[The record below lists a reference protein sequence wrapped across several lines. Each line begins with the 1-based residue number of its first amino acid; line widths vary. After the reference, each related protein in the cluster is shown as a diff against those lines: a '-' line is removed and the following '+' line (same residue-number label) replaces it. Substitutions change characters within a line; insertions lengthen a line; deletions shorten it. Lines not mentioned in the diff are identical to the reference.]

1 MGLEYGTGIWD
12 WNLEWP
18 IHGQIVSGT
27 PQVTLREEKWCQF
40 SGVTLKEEGNVRWTE
55 SHGTGDDRRTV
66 TYRNHETYV
75 DLTVVVWGDR
85 NTPQPSKLDAGVYS
99 FPFQFTFPPECPPT
113 FNATHRSI
121 KYSLSAF
128 LSSQVNQYKIE
139 TLITVGSVVDL
150 NLHPNV
156 LEPVDLISQKDVKK
170 FCCLSAG
177 LAEISMK
184 TPRTGYCVSNDRIPV
199 TIDCTN
205 GSSRQVVLRVEVA
218 QTFLYRAHAHTKLVV
233 TLLQAFLYKWSHR
246 AQSQSKSNLNQNMTS
261 RIYLYHQ

>member
-1 MGLEYGTGIWD
+1 M
-12 WNLEWP
+12 
-18 IHGQIVSGT
+18 
-27 PQVTLREEKWCQF
+27 
-40 SGVTLKEEGNVRWTE
+40 RWTE
-55 SHGTGDDRRTV
+55 SHGTGDDRRTA

-128 LSSQVNQYKIE
+128 LSNKVNQYKIE
-139 TLITVGSVVDL
+139 TPITVGSVVDL
-150 NLHPNV
+150 NLHHNV
-156 LEPVDLISQKDVKK
+156 LEPVDLISRKDVKK

-199 TIDCTN
+199 TVDCTN

-218 QTFLYRAHAHTKLVV
+218 QTILYRAHAHTKTSSH
-233 TLLQAFLYKWSHR
+233 TLASFPIQVEPS
-246 AQSQSKSNLNQNMTS
+246 STESKQIELEPEHDFTYN
-261 RIYLYHQ
+261 LYHQ